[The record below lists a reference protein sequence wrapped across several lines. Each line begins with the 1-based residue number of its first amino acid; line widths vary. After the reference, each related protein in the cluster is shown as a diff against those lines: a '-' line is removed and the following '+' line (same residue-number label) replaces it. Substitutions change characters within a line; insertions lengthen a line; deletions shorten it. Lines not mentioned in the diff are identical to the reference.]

1 MIVLQVVI
9 DNVKRNNV
17 AKARMALSLG
27 VDINCVTED
36 GKWSGLTVAAANN
49 ALEVVTWLLGL
60 PGLDVNIRTE
70 GDWVL
75 WDEKDKWNER
85 DKGFIRKWTALMF
98 ACVKGHHRIVKILV
112 SAPNIDL
119 NIKSF
124 RNLSEKTAAH
134 FAASTSQKFDNY
146 KCLEILTETTGVDWN
161 LKDIFGRIPLVQTI
175 IDGEARRFNRIF
187 NISGIDFNAV
197 DNNGWTPL
205 YWALKESRKEF
216 VTKLLAKPGIDLKV
230 RTNIGDSL
238 AVAAVEA
245 RAANEP
251 LAKFS
256 QLQGRPL
263 LGPSPG

>member
-1 MIVLQVVI
+1 MQNIFGDFEQGLVAPPQMILTTPEHDMKVFI
-9 DNVKRNNV
+9 DSCKRNNV

-49 ALEVVTWLLGL
+49 ALEVVTWLLGV
-60 PGLDVNIRTE
+60 PGLEVNIRTE

-75 WDEKDKWNER
+75 WDEKDKWNEQ
-85 DKGFIRKWTALMF
+85 DKGFIREWTALMF

-124 RNLSEKTAAH
+124 RNLSEKTAAY

-175 IDGEARRFNRIF
+175 IDGEARRFNRIV
-187 NISGIDFNAV
+187 NISGISERQIHF
-197 DNNGWTPL
+197 
-205 YWALKESRKEF
+205 KEQSKSFFICSKYHRIWSTE
-216 VTKLLAKPGIDLKV
+216 
-230 RTNIGDSL
+230 
-238 AVAAVEA
+238 
-245 RAANEP
+245 
-251 LAKFS
+251 
-256 QLQGRPL
+256 
-263 LGPSPG
+263 